1 MLAIFLGP
9 VAAPPC
15 TLPNKSMQRQGNTT
29 ALRGECSCFFFW
41 TISAAN
47 PERTMRSARPPL
59 FVTLF
64 DTLLGRFWRFLGSFW
79 RPERLWGGA
88 GSDER
93 NEARLHGSTNGS
105 GGADG
110 GSDGARPG
118 SAGAP
123 FGRIV
128 EPMAPN
134 RVPKWLQNGSQRWPR
149 RNSEKCAPAQAGA
162 HLSLSRWV

>member
-1 MLAIFLGP
+1 MRPSARPPVRPSARLLHPSARPSACPPVRPPGP
-9 VAAPPC
+9 GPAEPIYIK
-15 TLPNKSMQRQGNTT
+15 LPIDRHGR
-29 ALRGECSCFFFW
+29 LLLVIFFW
-41 TISAAN
+41 TSSAAH
-47 PERTMRSARPPL
+47 PASTSRSARPPL
-59 FVTLF
+59 FLTLV
-64 DTLLGRFWRFLGSFW
+64 DTLLNRFWRFLGPFW

-128 EPMAPN
+128 EPMAGKMAS
-134 RVPKWLQNGSQRWPR
+134 KWESKVAQ
-149 RNSEKCAPAQAGA
+149 EKQ
-162 HLSLSRWV
+162 

>member
-1 MLAIFLGP
+1 MLAIFF
-9 VAAPPC
+9 C
-15 TLPNKSMQRQGNTT
+15 TCCSTSMYSAKQEHAKTRTHYSLEGGM
-29 ALRGECSCFFFW
+29 LVFFFW

-134 RVPKWLQNGSQRWPR
+134 RVPK
-149 RNSEKCAPAQAGA
+149 
-162 HLSLSRWV
+162 